1 MKNKIFMNRELS
13 WLKFNERVLEE
24 AESSKNP
31 LCERLTF
38 LSIYQSNL
46 DEFFMV
52 RIGSLADQLI
62 ANAKIRDNKS
72 DMTPEEQINAA
83 VDTVRGLEGRRN
95 DTYSELMKQMKKQGV
110 SLTDFKHMTMEEIQ
124 KAETIFET
132 RMLPLLSPIVVNRRN
147 PFPFMRNKEIYAICL
162 LEGRKGKKSLG
173 VIGCGNNVFPRL
185 TEVSEKRFILSEELI
200 LHYVSKVFSAYA
212 VKEKSLIR
220 VTRSADIDADALY
233 DEELDYRDFME
244 EIIQKRKMLS
254 PVRLELTRELDSSV
268 VEKICD
274 YIGVKK
280 HFVFINK
287 IPLDLSFVFQMQDVV
302 RTKENLFYQ
311 KSAPQQYTQFSKDAI
326 LPQIKEKDRLLSYPY
341 DSISPF
347 LRMLREAAHDKDVV
361 AIKMTLYRVAKNSE
375 VVESLI
381 EAAENGKD
389 VLVLVELKARF
400 DEENNISWS
409 RRLESAGC
417 TVIYGLNGFK
427 VHSKLCL
434 IVRNENGNPAYY
446 TQVGTGNYNEK
457 TSRLYTDYSLMTYNQ
472 KIGQNALEVFNALAS
487 NTTVQNSTELLV
499 APNCLQNRIIDM
511 IDEQIKL
518 AEKGYIGMK
527 MNSMTDKKIMEKFVE
542 ASNAGVKIELVI
554 RGICCLRPNVPE
566 KTENIRIISIV
577 GRYLEHS
584 RIYMFGTG
592 KEQKMY
598 IASADLMTR
607 NTLKRVEV
615 AVPIYDEDI
624 KTQISYMFSTML
636 SDNVQAREMQSDG
649 TYIRVKNHRKR
660 VNSQEVFSKLAYEK
674 SEQRKLTLE

>member
-1 MKNKIFMNRELS
+1 M
-13 WLKFNERVLEE
+13 
-24 AESSKNP
+24 
-31 LCERLTF
+31 
-38 LSIYQSNL
+38 
-46 DEFFMV
+46 
-52 RIGSLADQLI
+52 
-62 ANAKIRDNKS
+62 
-72 DMTPEEQINAA
+72 
-83 VDTVRGLEGRRN
+83 
-95 DTYSELMKQMKKQGV
+95 
-110 SLTDFKHMTMEEIQ
+110 
-124 KAETIFET
+124 
-132 RMLPLLSPIVVNRRN
+132 
-147 PFPFMRNKEIYAICL
+147 
-162 LEGRKGKKSLG
+162 
-173 VIGCGNNVFPRL
+173 
-185 TEVSEKRFILSEELI
+185 
-200 LHYVSKVFSAYA
+200 
-212 VKEKSLIR
+212 
-220 VTRSADIDADALY
+220 
-233 DEELDYRDFME
+233 
-244 EIIQKRKMLS
+244 
-254 PVRLELTRELDSSV
+254 
-268 VEKICD
+268 
-274 YIGVKK
+274 
-280 HFVFINK
+280 NK

-302 RTKENLFYQ
+302 RNEENLFYQ
-311 KSAPQQYTQFSKDAI
+311 KSAPQQYTQFSKEAI

-542 ASNAGVKIELVI
+542 ASKAGVKIELVI

-649 TYIRVKNHRKR
+649 TYIKVKNHRKR
-660 VNSQEVFSKLAYEK
+660 INSQELFGKLAYEK